1 MSEMIDTRRR
11 HLVLAGTALAAMG
24 APLVARAADALKV
37 GLIVPM
43 SGPFAST
50 GRQIEAAVKLY
61 QQKFGDSVA
70 GRKVEILLKD
80 DGGVSPDVTKRLAQE
95 LVARDKAQVLMGFGL
110 TPLALA
116 AAPIATQAKVPMIVT
131 AAATSIIPQR
141 SPYIVRT
148 GFTLAQVT
156 SPLASWAAKNGI
168 KSVVTF
174 VSDYGP
180 GLDAEKVFV
189 KTFSEAGG
197 KVMESVRVPL
207 RNPGLRTLPAAGE
220 RRQAAG
226 FVRFCTFRGR
236 RCRVEAVHRAGI
248 GGGRDSSHLHR
259 RCAR

>member
-1 MSEMIDTRRR
+1 
-11 HLVLAGTALAAMG
+11 
-24 APLVARAADALKV
+24 
-37 GLIVPM
+37 
-43 SGPFAST
+43 
-50 GRQIEAAVKLY
+50 
-61 QQKFGDSVA
+61 
-70 GRKVEILLKD
+70 
-80 DGGVSPDVTKRLAQE
+80 VS
-95 LVARDKAQVLMGFGL
+95 RDKAQVLMGFGL

-207 RNPGLRTLPAAGE
+207 RNPDYALPAAGE
-220 RRQAAG
+220 GRQAG
-226 FVRFCTFRGR
+226 LVRFCSFRGR
-236 RCRVEAVHRAGI
+236 CCRAEAVYRAGI
-248 GGGRDSSHLHR
+248 GSGRDSPDLYR